1 MKKNILLYPHGGS
14 GNHGCEAIV
23 RSSAKILDENLI
35 LFSSAIDQ
43 DIKYDLNKFCDLK
56 TEQQPIKRNINY
68 VLALIKHYIL
78 KDTKAFDRLTFRNI
92 FEQAKKSNLALS
104 IGGDN
109 YCYGV
114 PHYIMFINQE
124 LRKIGVPTVLWG
136 CSIEPT
142 ALDNEVLNDLRGYKL
157 IIARESLTKNALIK
171 AGLNNVVQIPDPAF
185 VLPIS
190 KVSMPLWWKE
200 NNTIGINASPM
211 ILDCSKDSA
220 LTLSNYE
227 ELISYI
233 LTNTTSEIAL
243 IPHVVWEHNDD
254 RIPLNH
260 LYNKFKHSG
269 RIHLLDEDYNA
280 EQLKW
285 IISQCRAL
293 ITARTHASIAAYS
306 TGVPTI
312 VLGYSIK
319 ARGIALDL
327 FGTEDG
333 YVMPVQ
339 GLKNTTELT
348 DAYKHLLQNE
358 AEIKATLSS
367 VIPSYKKDV
376 MDMKN
381 LIKKFL

>member
-1 MKKNILLYPHGGS
+1 M
-14 GNHGCEAIV
+14 
-23 RSSAKILDENLI
+23 
-35 LFSSAIDQ
+35 
-43 DIKYDLNKFCDLK
+43 
-56 TEQQPIKRNINY
+56 
-68 VLALIKHYIL
+68 
-78 KDTKAFDRLTFRNI
+78 
-92 FEQAKKSNLALS
+92 
-104 IGGDN
+104 
-109 YCYGV
+109 
-114 PHYIMFINQE
+114 
-124 LRKIGVPTVLWG
+124 
-136 CSIEPT
+136 
-142 ALDNEVLNDLRGYKL
+142 NDLRGYKL

-327 FGTEDG
+327 FGTENG

-376 MDMKN
+376 MGMKN